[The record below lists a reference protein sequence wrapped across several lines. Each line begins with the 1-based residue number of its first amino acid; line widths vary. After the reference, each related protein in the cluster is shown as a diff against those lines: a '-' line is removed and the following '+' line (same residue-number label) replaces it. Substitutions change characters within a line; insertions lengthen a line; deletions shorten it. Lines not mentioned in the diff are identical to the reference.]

1 MQYSFNSAT
10 IAMICL
16 VLILAIVF
24 PLCLSATPLSPATT
38 TAVSGIDPDKPSS
51 EMNHHI
57 AGIFLIAIGLSVIW
71 SKNDRS
77 RLWLKWLPP
86 ILFIGAGLFLA
97 AWSDD
102 EIWPRGNLS
111 WLWLLRHDAEA
122 RQHKLYALLLIVFG
136 VVEYVQSNPRLRK
149 PWLKMVFPVL
159 CVIGGSSLFFHHHSS
174 MTVASANVID
184 HSAHHV
190 SAAEDANSTCQS
202 ASGAVSVN
210 PQDHH
215 HNVTEHG
222 ASEHGVAAHSVA
234 KHGVAA
240 HGASETADPCP
251 SNIAQ
256 ADSSSMAEGHSHA
269 HMGAGANVQRQHA
282 WFAIVGFCV
291 AIFKFLH
298 DVGRPPI
305 RVSHSLWANSVIVL
319 GILLL
324 IYVE

>member
-1 MQYSFNSAT
+1 MKCSINSVT
-10 IAMICL
+10 ITMIYL
-16 VLILAIVF
+16 ALILAIVF
-24 PLCLSATPLSPATT
+24 PLYLSATPLLPATA
-38 TAVSGIDPDKPSS
+38 TAASGIDPDKPSS

-57 AGIFLIAIGLSVIW
+57 AGIFLIAIGLSVTW

-77 RLWLKWLPP
+77 RPWLRWLPP

-122 RQHKLYALLLIVFG
+122 RQHKFYALLLIIFG
-136 VVEYVQSNPRLRK
+136 IVEYVQSTPKLHK

-159 CVIGGSSLFFHHHSS
+159 CVVGGASLFFHHHSG
-174 MTVASANVID
+174 MTVSANAMD

-190 SAAEDANSTCQS
+190 SAAQNVNSNCQS
-202 ASGAVSVN
+202 ASEAAPIN

-215 HNVTEHG
+215 HGAAEHGTTEHG
-222 ASEHGVAAHSVA
+222 SAG
-234 KHGVAA
+234 
-240 HGASETADPCP
+240 HGAAEISNPCP
-251 SNIAQ
+251 SAIVQ
-256 ADSSSMAEGHSHA
+256 AGSSSTAQSHHA
-269 HMGAGANVQRQHA
+269 HTMGVAGANIQRQHA
-282 WFAIVGFCV
+282 WFAVVGFCV
-291 AIFKFLH
+291 ALFKFLH
-298 DVGRPPI
+298 DFARPPV
-305 RVSHSLWANSVIVL
+305 RVPHSLWANSVIVL

>member
-1 MQYSFNSAT
+1 MKCSINSVT
-10 IAMICL
+10 ITMIYL
-16 VLILAIVF
+16 ALILAIVF
-24 PLCLSATPLSPATT
+24 PLYLSGTPLSPATA
-38 TAVSGIDPDKPSS
+38 TAASGIDPDKPSS

-77 RLWLKWLPP
+77 RPWLKWLPP

-122 RQHKLYALLLIVFG
+122 RQHKFYALLLIIFG
-136 VVEYVQSNPRLRK
+136 IVEYVQSNPKLHK
-149 PWLKMVFPVL
+149 PWLRMVFPVL
-159 CVIGGSSLFFHHHSS
+159 CVMGGASLFVHHHSG
-174 MTVASANVID
+174 MTVSATAMD

-190 SAAEDANSTCQS
+190 SAAQDVNSNCQS
-202 ASGAVSVN
+202 ASEAAQIN

-215 HNVTEHG
+215 HGLAEHG
-222 ASEHGVAAHSVA
+222 AAEHGTA
-234 KHGVAA
+234 G
-240 HGASETADPCP
+240 HGAAEIPNPCP
-251 SNIAQ
+251 STIVQAGSSSIAQ
-256 ADSSSMAEGHSHA
+256 SHHA
-269 HMGAGANVQRQHA
+269 HTMGVAGANIQRQHA
-282 WFAIVGFCV
+282 WFAVVGFCV
-291 AIFKFLH
+291 ALFKFLH
-298 DVGRPPI
+298 DFARPPV
-305 RVSHSLWANSVIVL
+305 RVPHSLWANSVIVL

>member
-1 MQYSFNSAT
+1 MQHSFHSVRISVIFFA
-10 IAMICL
+10 
-16 VLILAIVF
+16 LIVVALY
-24 PLCLSATPLSPATT
+24 PLRLSATPLSPATT

-77 RLWLKWLPP
+77 RPWLRWLPP

-136 VVEYVQSNPRLRK
+136 IVEYVQSNPRLRK
-149 PWLKMVFPVL
+149 PWLKMVLPVL
-159 CVIGGSSLFFHHHSS
+159 CVIGGASLFFHHHSG
-174 MTVASANVID
+174 MAGHMD
-184 HSAHHV
+184 HSGHHV
-190 SAAEDANSTCQS
+190 SAAQDMNSGCQS
-202 ASGAVSVN
+202 ASETAPVN
-210 PQDHH
+210 TQDHYH
-215 HNVTEHG
+215 SAAEHGTAEHGGAEHG
-222 ASEHGVAAHSVA
+222 AAELSH
-234 KHGVAA
+234 
-240 HGASETADPCP
+240 PCP
-251 SNIAQ
+251 SAVAQAGSASIAQ
-256 ADSSSMAEGHSHA
+256 GHA
-269 HMGAGANVQRQHA
+269 HALMGAGANIQRQHA

-291 AIFKFLH
+291 ALFKFLH
-298 DVGRPPI
+298 DVGRPPV